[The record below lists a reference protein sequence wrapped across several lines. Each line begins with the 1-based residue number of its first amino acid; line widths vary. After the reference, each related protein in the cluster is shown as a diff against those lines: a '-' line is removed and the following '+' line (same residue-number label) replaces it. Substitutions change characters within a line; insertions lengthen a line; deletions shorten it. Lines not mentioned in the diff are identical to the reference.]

1 MFSSVR
7 RAVAVAAA
15 VLVALPVALVGAA
28 PAQAATQSCSSS
40 TPVSSRPLLRVGDS
54 GSCVTTLQKALA
66 SQGWT
71 VNTDG
76 NFNTTTLNAVRRF
89 QASWQYL
96 QIDGLVGPKS
106 WDQLVNGGSGQYS
119 TGSGPNRTSKVMLTY
134 DDCPRSL
141 SSFKETVLAAEAQ
154 GIRLALFPY
163 GDCKAWGK
171 IDYAYARA
179 HGHYVF
185 NHSTTHAKLTTLSY
199 AGVLKEI
206 DGGPSG
212 TYLRPPYG
220 SSNTTV
226 KNAAAAKGMRLWLW
240 NVDTQDWTGKSQ
252 SSVVNYVV
260 EHATAGSTVLMH
272 MQHAGFNSSALQQMK
287 SGLAKKGLSVCRNNG
302 PVGLY
307 PTTLDC

>member
-1 MFSSVR
+1 MFTSLR
-7 RAVAVAAA
+7 RAVALTAATLAAVPLTALGATPAAA
-15 VLVALPVALVGAA
+15 ADK
-28 PAQAATQSCSSS
+28 TCSSA
-40 TPVSSRPLLRVGDS
+40 TPASSRPLLRLGDT

-66 SQGWT
+66 SRGWT

-76 NFNTTTLNAVRRF
+76 VFNTTTLHAVRRF

-96 QIDGLVGPKS
+96 QIDGIVGAKS
-106 WDQLVNGGSGQYS
+106 WDKLVSGGSGDYS
-119 TGSGPNRTSKVMLTY
+119 TSRGPNRTSKVMLTY

-141 SSFKETVLAAEAQ
+141 SAFKETVLAAEQQ

-171 IDYAYARA
+171 IDYAFARS

-185 NHSTTHAKLTTLSY
+185 NHSTTHPKLTSLSY
-199 AGVLKEI
+199 SGVLREI

-220 SSNTTV
+220 ASNVTV

-240 NVDTQDWTGKSQ
+240 GVDTEDWRGKSQ
-252 SSVVNYVV
+252 GEVVRHVV
-260 EHATAGSTVLMH
+260 DHATAGSTVLMH
-272 MQHAGFNSSALQQMK
+272 MQHAGFNGSALRQMK
-287 SGLAKKGLSVCRNNG
+287 SGLAAKGLSVCRNDG

-307 PTTLDC
+307 PNTLDC